1 MVQTHAY
8 HKAYAVARRLQRHVR
23 PRTGTRPRPV
33 PPHARWPRVRDAGQ
47 GRVRASRRGSRRPS
61 RSAVLAGRRL
71 LSWTVAVWAAPGRG
85 VAVPPCL
92 GCLLSWVFVV
102 LDVYC
107 LGGSLSW
114 LSPVVDGA
122 CLEVACVFSC
132 LGGLPHAR
140 RA

>member
-8 HKAYAVARRLQRHVR
+8 HKAYAVARRLQRPVR

-47 GRVRASRRGSRRPS
+47 GRGRAS
-61 RSAVLAGRRL
+61 LQGRAQ
-71 LSWTVAVWAAPGRG
+71 TVAVDCLEWVWVAVLDRRG
-85 VAVPPCL
+85 VGRSRSWGGRAS
-92 GCLLSWVFVV
+92 LSWVFAVV
-102 LDVYC
+102 DVYC

-114 LSPVVDGA
+114 VSPVVDGA

>member
-47 GRVRASRRGSRRPS
+47 GRVRAS
-61 RSAVLAGRRL
+61 LQGRAQ
-71 LSWTVAVWAAPGRG
+71 TVAVWAAPGRG

-92 GCLLSWVFVV
+92 GWLLS
-102 LDVYC
+102 C

-114 LSPVVDGA
+114 MSPVVDGA